1 MRAKPT
7 GTARPSKEERHESR
21 RSEIVD
27 AAKACVVGHG
37 FHAASMAQI
46 ASTAKMSVGQVYRYF
61 PHKEAIIEAIVERI
75 VNRKLQ
81 WMVDEPRAPLDLHL
95 LATRI
100 VQEDPSERDDR
111 ILLLEVNAEAT
122 RNPVV
127 ADIVREA
134 DARIHR
140 KAEAHVAIT
149 FPTMSKDEIRARVE
163 LIAVLLEGASFRRE
177 TRRVVDRATLTAL
190 YRDVIDRAF
199 SPPRADRTRPKSTR
213 NR

>member
-1 MRAKPT
+1 M
-7 GTARPSKEERHESR
+7 
-21 RSEIVD
+21 
-27 AAKACVVGHG
+27 GHG